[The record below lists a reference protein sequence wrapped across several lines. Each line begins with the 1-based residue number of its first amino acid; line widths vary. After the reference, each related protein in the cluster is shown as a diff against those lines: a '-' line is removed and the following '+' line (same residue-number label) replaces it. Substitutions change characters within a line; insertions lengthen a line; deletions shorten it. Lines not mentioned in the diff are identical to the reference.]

1 MDSKKGLM
9 GFEEIQRDLNGF
21 KEGFKCS
28 KKDLNGFKEG
38 FKEGFKWIQRNGLK
52 WVQVVQKR
60 VIIVVLF
67 SKNIFLKYSFF

>member
-1 MDSKKGLM
+1 M

-28 KKDLNGFKEG
+28 KKDLKRDLKRDLNE